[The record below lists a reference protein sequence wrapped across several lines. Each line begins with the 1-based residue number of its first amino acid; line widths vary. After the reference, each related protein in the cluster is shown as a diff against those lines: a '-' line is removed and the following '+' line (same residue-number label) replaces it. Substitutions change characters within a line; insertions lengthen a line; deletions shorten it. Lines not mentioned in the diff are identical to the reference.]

1 MPPVPQ
7 TEKYLYAAE
16 NIAPIWRQWTAI
28 VVHIKYAKATKR
40 VNYNRNADAISMM
53 GFPAEAIQE
62 ARGQANRMKWH
73 MLVFL
78 FCYFAAVNSLSPRDN

>member
-7 TEKYLYAAE
+7 TEKYLYAAG
-16 NIAPIWRQWTAI
+16 NITPIWRQWTAA
-28 VVHIKYAKATKR
+28 VVHIKYAKTTKKA
-40 VNYNRNADAISMM
+40 NYNRNADAVLTM

-62 ARGQANRMKWH
+62 AIGQANRMKWH

-78 FCYFAAVNSLSPRDN
+78 FVTSLL